1 MRTATYFNKKVEE
14 RVPISSSE
22 EERVYNVDTWYPVDA
37 FTARYKGE
45 WKNGKPN
52 GKGMKQYNENN
63 SYIEGN
69 FVDGFLEGHGKEIFD
84 KQPWDRFVPYY
95 EGEFKRD
102 QCHGKGKHRD
112 GAGDS
117 YYKNDWVYE
126 DLHENKDKEVEEEVE
141 EVETS
146 ETVASLEEVVAS
158 SNEVVED
165 METLKIYEFE
175 GTGEQLR
182 RLRAY
187 NPKND
192 GETEEDYVS
201 RIWSMAHKEDAEEEE
216 RKKIASAN
224 EIQEVKVEEVKVEEV
239 KEKIEE
245 KDVNTWYT
253 IEDGKCRY
261 KGNWKNGL
269 PNGKGIKHF
278 YNTDSYI
285 DGNFVDGFADGYG
298 KHTFEQTWEKT
309 QPYYEGEIKRN
320 LYQGK
325 GIYYY
330 GDGDYYK
337 GMWKDGK
344 YNGQGAAYSLRL
356 DRTWVGE
363 YKNDEKVDG
372 NWVRG
377 EI

>member
-1 MRTATYFNKKVEE
+1 MNTNNIENFGIADKDIISTSATIQFIYMLYLFTYYIMIYSCIIMINYMRTAAYFNKKVEE
-14 RVPISSSE
+14 VISS
-22 EERVYNVDTWYPVDA
+22 N
-37 FTARYKGE
+37 
-45 WKNGKPN
+45 
-52 GKGMKQYNENN
+52 
-63 SYIEGN
+63 
-69 FVDGFLEGHGKEIFD
+69 
-84 KQPWDRFVPYY
+84 
-95 EGEFKRD
+95 
-102 QCHGKGKHRD
+102 
-112 GAGDS
+112 
-117 YYKNDWVYE
+117 
-126 DLHENKDKEVEEEVE
+126 EVEP
-141 EVETS
+141 
-146 ETVASLEEVVAS
+146 VASLEEEEVRN
-158 SNEVVED
+158 SNEVEVED
-165 METLKIYEFE
+165 METLYVYDFE

-187 NPKND
+187 NPILTD
-192 GETEEDYVS
+192 ETEDEYAS
-201 RIWSMAHKEDAEEEE
+201 RIWSMAYQEDEEEE
-216 RKKIASAN
+216 ETRKVLSSVLNLEAESAN
-224 EIQEVKVEEVKVEEV
+224 EIVAEEQEVTSAVVEKR
-239 KEKIEE
+239 
-245 KDVNTWYT
+245 DVNTWYT

-261 KGNWKNGL
+261 KGEWKNGL

-320 LYQGK
+320 QYQGK
-325 GIYYY
+325 GAYYY

-344 YNGQGAAYSLRL
+344 YNGQGAAYSNRL

-363 YKNDEKVDG
+363 YKNDEKVEG